1 MIVIELTQC
10 GSIILVFN
18 PLEKT
23 NFMNTAKAPDNKRP
37 SDIFNN
43 EDSNTSANA
52 DFESVLNVRLSRRN
66 MLRGGVGAAG
76 SVLLGGAALT
86 GIASSGCASTG
97 PSAMAAGSMTGS
109 PISTLGFTPVAKSLA
124 DRVSVPAGYKAE
136 VFYAVGDPLFAGLSA
151 FKNDGTDTDLDK
163 RAGDHHDGME
173 WFGLDARGRPSH
185 NAIARGLIAMNH
197 EATTDEKL
205 TAFFFHT
212 DGGTA
217 SLPRKAAEVDK
228 ELMIHGLSVIEVG
241 AQDGKWSYKQGS
253 PFNRRVTTMSEA
265 HIHGPAR
272 GSEHLITKYSTDGTK
287 VRGTLNNCG
296 TGKTPWGTYA
306 SGEENWFGYF
316 ARDVKDDA
324 QRGAKDKA
332 IDKSVIALN
341 RYGRKAGAPSRHG
354 WESAG
359 SNDQYVRWN
368 NSALA
373 ASAKEDYRNEMN
385 TFGYIVELDP
395 YKPTQALRKRTALGR
410 MGHENVTFSKPVVGQ
425 PVVGYMGDDARGEY
439 IYKYVS
445 AALWVA
451 GDADADDKLAVGDK
465 YLDKGTLFAAK
476 FKDDGTGE
484 WLELSMKNPIVAFN
498 PDFEFKSDADV
509 AIFTRLAADAVGATK
524 MDRPEWAGVNPR
536 SGEVY
541 ITLTGN
547 LSRTLDGEFGVDAAN
562 PRVYSDIK
570 TDAKG
575 PKENVGNVN
584 GHIIRLA
591 HGKPADAAFK
601 WDIYL
606 TASEAGADKG
616 MINLS
621 SLTDTN
627 DLSMPDGL
635 VFSQATGICWILT
648 DDGAYTDVTN
658 CMLMAA
664 IPGHVGDGAKKTL
677 TYKRSDGS
685 EKTVDTYIGKTP
697 TEASFKRFLV
707 GPKGAEITGWCET
720 PDGKAMFV
728 NIQHPGENTKM
739 ADVNNPAKFE
749 SQWPANAGYGA
760 DHGASKR
767 PRSATIV
774 ITKLDGGQI
783 GS

>member
-1 MIVIELTQC
+1 MGIHKVIVIELTQC
-10 GSIILVFN
+10 CSIILVFN
-18 PLEKT
+18 SLEKAVA
-23 NFMNTAKAPDNKRP
+23 MNKANLPSNKRP
-37 SDIFNN
+37 SDVFNN

-52 DFESVLNVRLSRRN
+52 DFESVLNLRLSRRN

-76 SVLLGGAALT
+76 AVLLGGAGLA
-86 GIASSGCASTG
+86 GCASSG
-97 PSAMAAGSMTGS
+97 PMMTATNT
-109 PISTLGFTPVAKSLA
+109 PLNTLGFTPVAKSMA
-124 DRVSVPAGYKAE
+124 DIVSVPAGYKAE
-136 VFYAVGDPLFAGLSA
+136 VFYALGDPILAGAAA
-151 FKNDGTDTDLDK
+151 FKNDGTDTDFDK

-173 WFGLDARGRPSH
+173 WFSLDANGKASTTH
-185 NAIARGLIAMNH
+185 SARGLIAMNH

-205 TAFFFHT
+205 SSFFIHA
-212 DGGTA
+212 DGGT
-217 SLPRKAAEVDK
+217 STLPRKASEVDK
-228 ELMIHGLSVIEVG
+228 ELMIHGLSVIEV
-241 AQDGKWSYKQGS
+241 ATKDGKWSYQPTS
-253 PFNRRVTTMSEA
+253 NFNRRVTTMSEA
-265 HIHGPAR
+265 VIHGPAR

-316 ARDVKDDA
+316 TRDAKDDA
-324 QRGAKDKA
+324 KRGAKDKA
-332 IDKSVIALN
+332 VAALN
-341 RYGRKAGAPSRHG
+341 RYGRRAGAASRHG

-359 SNDQYVRWN
+359 SSDQYVRWN
-368 NSALA
+368 NSAVG
-373 ASAKEDYRNEMN
+373 ASAKDDYRNEMN

-425 PVVGYMGDDARGEY
+425 PVVGYMGDDSRGEY

-445 AALWVA
+445 TALWIA
-451 GDADADDKLAVGDK
+451 SDADADDKLAVGDK
-465 YLDKGTLFAAK
+465 YLDKGTLFVAK
-476 FKDDGTGE
+476 FKADGTGE

-536 SGEVY
+536 NGEIY
-541 ITLTGN
+541 ITLTN
-547 LSRTLDGEFGVDAAN
+547 NANRTVDGEFGVDAAN
-562 PRVYSDIK
+562 PRVYKDM
-570 TDAKG
+570 KG
-575 PKENVGNVN
+575 TKENGGNVN
-584 GHIIRLA
+584 GHIVRLA
-591 HGKPADAAFK
+591 QGKPADAAFK
-601 WDIYL
+601 WDLYL

-616 MINLS
+616 KINLS
-621 SLTDTN
+621 NLTDNN
-627 DLSMPDGL
+627 DLSSPDGL
-635 VFSQATGICWILT
+635 VFSQATGICWIQT

-664 IPGHVGDGAKKTL
+664 IPGHVGDGSKKTL

-685 EKTVDTYIGKTP
+685 DKAVDTYIGKAP
-697 TEASFKRFLV
+697 TEATFKRFLV

-749 SQWPANAGYGA
+749 SQWPTNAGYGA
-760 DHGASKR
+760 GKR